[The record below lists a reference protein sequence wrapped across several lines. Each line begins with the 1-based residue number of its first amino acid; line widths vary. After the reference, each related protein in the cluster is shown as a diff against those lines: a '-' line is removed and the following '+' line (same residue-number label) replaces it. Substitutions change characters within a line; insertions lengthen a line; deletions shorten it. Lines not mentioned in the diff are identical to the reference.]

1 MSSKRNKT
9 GKDTSSLQKPARKSS
24 LFLLL
29 ALAAVLCCTT
39 YRTYNSLHWAK
50 EAYKQGM
57 SAKEDQERQRKSRN
71 PNFSRSEVRGVIVP
85 GAQYFEEAARKCLAF
100 LAQAP
105 EGRRSDDAL
114 MLMGKA
120 FFELRRFIQAESSLQ
135 KLLDTQK
142 KSKFRDDAQYYLILI
157 NLEQDDPSLAELAI
171 ERLLDEYPK
180 SDYRPLAQYHLG
192 RTYFELDNHER
203 ALEVFSSLRNNY
215 PKFELKGEVLSYL
228 ARIHFDQEDFE
239 KALPFFEEL
248 YKIGKNREQKREGI
262 IGMARCKSMLG
273 KHGEALELYEE
284 ALSRARF
291 DDERAEAG
299 LGVNVEYTYLDRE
312 GEAMKGLE
320 KIIIDVPRSEY
331 AAAAWYELGLLY
343 MDHSETAGLD
353 SIQVDSMSLVVFGL
367 NEKRLE
373 PLQGLSQRLLSYRLA
388 EMALRNV
395 RREDPYSLLLE
406 PADRFVG
413 DVQNLFDIYEQI
425 EASDSTTSRDAL
437 ARLEFLLAEH
447 YENTGEIELA
457 RAGYERM
464 ILNYPNTIWAPK
476 AAMNIAGTSAQ
487 LGDSTRYRQ
496 ALELVMDNFP
506 DTRYADRSRLL
517 LGLPVPERPPGF
529 YMDEL
534 AAYSPPR
541 IRREEP
547 SAAGAAAGAGAAGHE
562 TWLQMRRRLW
572 WSRSATSGGGA

>member
-1 MSSKRNKT
+1 MFGKRNKT
-9 GKDTSSLQKPARKSS
+9 RKCTGSFKRPGGKFC
-24 LFLLL
+24 LFLVL
-29 ALAAVLCCTT
+29 ALSGALCCTT

-57 SAKEDQERQRKSRN
+57 SAKRNQERQKKKRN
-71 PNFSRSEVRGVIVP
+71 PNLSRNEARGVIVP

-157 NLEQDDPSLAELAI
+157 NLERGDPSLAELGI

-180 SDYRPLAQYHLG
+180 SEYRTLAQFHLG
-192 RTYFELDNHER
+192 RTYFELDNYDR
-203 ALEVFSSLRNNY
+203 ALEVFTSLRNNY

-228 ARIHFDQEDFE
+228 ARIHFDLENFE
-239 KALPFFEEL
+239 KALPFYEEL
-248 YKIGKNREQKREGI
+248 YKKGNNDEQKREGI
-262 IGMARCKSMLG
+262 IGMARCKSRLD
-273 KHGEALELYEE
+273 KHEEALKLYEE
-284 ALSRARF
+284 ALNRARF
-291 DDERAEAG
+291 SDERAEAS
-299 LGVNVEYTYLDRE
+299 LGINVEYTFLNRTA
-312 GEAMKGLE
+312 EAMKGLE
-320 KIIIDVPRSEY
+320 EIITDNPRSEY
-331 AAAAWYELGLLY
+331 SSAAWYELGLIY
-343 MDHSETAGLD
+343 KDHSTTAGLD
-353 SIQVDSMSLVVFGL
+353 SIKVDSTALLVFRL
-367 NEKRLE
+367 NTKRLE
-373 PLQGLSQRLLSYRLA
+373 PLKGLSQKLLSYKLA
-388 EMALRNV
+388 EMAFSNV
-395 RREDPYSLLLE
+395 SKDDPYSLLVE
-406 PADRFVG
+406 PADRFIKE
-413 DVQNLFDIYEQI
+413 VQNLFNIYEQI

-447 YENTGEIELA
+447 HENIGEMELA

-464 ILNYPNTIWAPK
+464 LLNYPNTIWAPK
-476 AAMNIAGTSAQ
+476 AAMNIARISAN

-496 ALELVMDNFP
+496 SLELVIDNFP
-506 DTRYADRSRLL
+506 DTRYADRARRI
-517 LGLPVPERPPGF
+517 LGLPVSERPPGF
-529 YMDEL
+529 YLDEL

-541 IRREEP
+541 ISPKEAP
-547 SAAGAAAGAGAAGHE
+547 AAGKAAGAGAPGQE

-572 WSRSATSGGGA
+572 WSRFGTSGGGV